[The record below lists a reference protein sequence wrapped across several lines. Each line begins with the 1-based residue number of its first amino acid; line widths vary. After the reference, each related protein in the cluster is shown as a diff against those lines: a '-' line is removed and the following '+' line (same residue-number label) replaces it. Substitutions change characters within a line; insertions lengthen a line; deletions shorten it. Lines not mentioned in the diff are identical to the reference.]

1 MRKEVALPTYTH
13 THTHTHTHKFREHR
27 KKYDE

>member
-13 THTHTHTHKFREHR
+13 THTHTSSGNIERNMMND
-27 KKYDE
+27 KY